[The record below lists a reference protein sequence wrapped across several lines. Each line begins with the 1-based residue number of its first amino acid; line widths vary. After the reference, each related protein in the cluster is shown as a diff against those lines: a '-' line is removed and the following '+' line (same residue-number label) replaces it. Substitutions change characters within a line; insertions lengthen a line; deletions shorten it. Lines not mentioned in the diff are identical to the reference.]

1 MKTSMERERFSLLL
15 LEPGE
20 VYFEDFSVNLLKP
33 VIADE
38 TRRVGRL
45 KLCSKSLVYDPRD
58 VSQPI
63 VKMPFKE
70 CRNISIPPVSLQM
83 RETNI
88 LTISCDQHIEMLEN
102 NTIAPYRFRDEPMQ
116 FIFEFNYVRVDDC
129 LTKISQLYRAS
140 SLQPCEQNSMIA
152 TIVYSRHNRLK
163 FDLLWLE
170 DVCEEVIIDFQVDE
184 IAPLVVN
191 PGRLLLSSKA
201 IYFQPYNNI
210 HPYLVKRI
218 RLSDITSFLKRRFL
232 LRQVGLDIQWKTHEK
247 TDQLYVSFRRDSDRE
262 AFYEATR
269 KQEEFTYT
277 DPEPESMILKW
288 QNGLISN
295 YDYLLYLNRRADR
308 TFQDLTQY
316 PVFPWVISDYKS
328 DHLDLTNPKTFRD
341 LKKPIGALNPER
353 LERLIER
360 YEEMA
365 KPKFL
370 YGSHYSTPGFV
381 LFYLVRKY
389 PKLMLCLCYGKFDH
403 PDRMF
408 NKVEE
413 VFNNC
418 LNNMSDFKE
427 LIPEFYD
434 TEAKGDFL
442 VNASKINFGC
452 RADGTTVNDVILPPW
467 AKNSPEVFV
476 KTMREALES
485 EYVSQNLHHWI
496 DLIFGYKQ
504 QGQEAVDARNLFYF
518 LCYEGAVD
526 LDEVTDMAHRHA
538 LEVQISEFGQIPNQ
552 LFTRPHVPRVVTNP
566 QASAL
571 SPSVPK
577 SPENEEMPLLM
588 DLTLK
593 VKYQAHKDVITSV
606 VVDGTNI
613 ISTGKDGVLKCY
625 DFAKQKQL
633 RSVRVTSMPISS
645 CIKLPGAN
653 VVVLGSWDN
662 TIMSYDLDYGRTI
675 NKIAA
680 HDDAVSCLVYIDSLG
695 LVVSGSWDCSVKIWK
710 GFSSDS
716 SSSFRMSESMKAYL
730 SLEDKVGCLDARCND
745 GKINVVIGNDLGEII
760 LWTLD
765 VSIVNK
771 CPDPSEN
778 TDHSAILSTTSPI
791 CGISFNGDG
800 TKVAFCDE
808 MGIFRVIYISDHRT
822 GTVIFQRE
830 LCSSTFT
837 CLNWSLNETQVLV
850 GDDQGQIH
858 VWDVWCGKMF
868 SELEAY
874 SGPIWYITR
883 TQDKKKIITAGCDS
897 KCETCIKVWSANYD
911 EDDNLLL

>member
-1 MKTSMERERFSLLL
+1 MERERFSLLL

-33 VIADE
+33 LIVDE
-38 TRRVGRL
+38 SRRMGRL

-63 VKMPFKE
+63 VKISFKD
-70 CRNISIPPVSLQM
+70 CTDISSPPGSLQM
-83 RETNI
+83 RETNV

-102 NTIAPYRFRDEPMQ
+102 NTIAPYKFRAQAMQ
-116 FIFEFNYVRVDDC
+116 FLFEFNYVRVDDC

-140 SLQPCEQNSMIA
+140 SLQACEQNSMIA

-170 DVCEEVIIDFQVDE
+170 DVYEEVITEFQVDE
-184 IAPLVVN
+184 ITPLVVN

-201 IYFQPYNNI
+201 IYFQPYNNV
-210 HPYLVKRI
+210 HPYLVKKI
-218 RLSDITSFLKRRFL
+218 KLCDITGFLQRRFL
-232 LRQVGLDIQWKTHEK
+232 LRQVGLDIQWRTSDKDDH
-247 TDQLYVSFRRDSDRE
+247 LYVSFRRDSDRE
-262 AFYEATR
+262 AFYEATKR
-269 KQEEFTYT
+269 QKEFTYT

-295 YDYLLYLNRRADR
+295 YDYLLYLNSLADR

-353 LERLIER
+353 LERLLER
-360 YEEMA
+360 FDEMA
-365 KPKFL
+365 DPKFL

-442 VNASKINFGC
+442 VNSSKINFGC
-452 RADGTTVNDVILPPW
+452 RADGTVVNHVILPAW
-467 AKNSPEVFV
+467 AKNSPEIFV
-476 KTMREALES
+476 KTLREALES

-496 DLIFGYKQ
+496 DLMFGYKQ
-504 QGQEAVDARNLFYF
+504 RGEEAVKANNLFYH

-526 LDEVTDMAHRHA
+526 LDGVTDIADRHA
-538 LEVQISEFGQIPNQ
+538 LEVQISEFGQVPKQ
-552 LFTRPHVPRVVTNP
+552 LFTRPHVPRVVTNS
-566 QASAL
+566 QSGSL
-571 SPSVPK
+571 SPSAPK
-577 SPENEEMPLLM
+577 SSDDELLPLLKE
-588 DLTLK
+588 LSLQ
-593 VKYQAHKDVITSV
+593 VKYSAHKDVITSV
-606 VVDGTNI
+606 VVDGKCI

-625 DFAKQKQL
+625 DFENQKQL
-633 RSVRVTSMPISS
+633 RSVPVTSMPISS
-645 CIKLPGAN
+645 CIKLPGVN
-653 VVVLGSWDN
+653 IVVLGSWDN
-662 TIMSYDLDYGRTI
+662 SIVSYDLDYGRTTNVI
-675 NKIAA
+675 TA
-680 HDDAVSCLVYIDSLG
+680 HDDAVSCLAYITSLG

-710 GFSSDS
+710 GFDKNSLP
-716 SSSFRMSESMKAYL
+716 SFRMSDSMKAYL
-730 SLEDKVGCLDARCND
+730 SLEDKVECLDAKCRD
-745 GKINVVIGNDLGEII
+745 TRISVAIGNDVGEII

-765 VSIVNK
+765 STIVNK
-771 CPDPSEN
+771 SPDPGES
-778 TDHSAILSTTSPI
+778 TTQSVILSTKSSIT
-791 CGISFNGDG
+791 GVAFNGNAS
-800 TKVAFCDE
+800 KVASCDE
-808 MGIFRVIYISDHRT
+808 AGIFRVIYISDHQM
-822 GTVIFQRE
+822 GTVIFQKE
-830 LCSSTFT
+830 LTSSFT
-837 CLNWSLNETQVLV
+837 CLNWTLSETQVLV
-850 GDDQGQIH
+850 GDVKGQIH
-858 VWDVWCGKMF
+858 VWDVRIGEM
-868 SELEAY
+868 SLECETH
-874 SGPIWYITR
+874 SGPVWCITR
-883 TQDKKKIITAGCDS
+883 TPDSKKIITAGCDS
-897 KCETCIKVWSANYD
+897 PREICIKVWSAIYD
-911 EDDNLLL
+911 KSPLL